1 MKNEINESNES
12 TLSISKYKIINDK
25 IWEMS
30 EEEDPDT
37 EYSIRRQ
44 KILIAVLQN
53 IYMPIYKDNMSFYY
67 YIII

>member
-1 MKNEINESNES
+1 MENEINESNES
-12 TLSISKYKIINDK
+12 TLSISKYKVINDK